1 MKKFLMIL
9 FALICLLS
17 LVACGARSGK
27 EFDKPD
33 DLYTFEATILEIH
46 DSYFLV
52 APEAGSQEANS
63 SDKIQV
69 STQNADP
76 SVRWQ
81 VGDSVRI
88 TYNGQI
94 QELYPAIL
102 PQVYKVEKL
111 PLVSTEEVE
120 YTSTTLEPGYY
131 YLVGEYE
138 EWSTPYMNINF
149 EDNSLLRQRDPLM
162 IQF

>member
-1 MKKFLMIL
+1 MKKV
-9 FALICLLS
+9 FAIVCTLICLLS

-27 EFDKPD
+27 DFDKPD

-52 APEAGSQEANS
+52 EPAADSQEINS

-76 SVRWQ
+76 STQWQ

-111 PLVSTEEVE
+111 SLVATEE
-120 YTSTTLEPGYY
+120 
-131 YLVGEYE
+131 
-138 EWSTPYMNINF
+138 
-149 EDNSLLRQRDPLM
+149 
-162 IQF
+162 

>member
-1 MKKFLMIL
+1 MKKWIVCIL
-9 FALICLLS
+9 VVIIMFG
-17 LVACGARSGK
+17 LVACGGRAGK
-27 EFDKPD
+27 DFDKPD

-52 APEAGSQEANS
+52 EPSADSRESNS

-76 SVRWQ
+76 SIDWQ

-111 PLVSTEEVE
+111 PLVVPEE
-120 YTSTTLEPGYY
+120 
-131 YLVGEYE
+131 
-138 EWSTPYMNINF
+138 
-149 EDNSLLRQRDPLM
+149 
-162 IQF
+162 

>member
-27 EFDKPD
+27 DLDKPD

-52 APEAGSQEANS
+52 EPAADSQEINS

-69 STQNADP
+69 STQNAD
-76 SVRWQ
+76 SSAQWQ
-81 VGDSVRI
+81 VGDLVRI

-111 PLVSTEEVE
+111 YPVSTKE
-120 YTSTTLEPGYY
+120 
-131 YLVGEYE
+131 
-138 EWSTPYMNINF
+138 
-149 EDNSLLRQRDPLM
+149 
-162 IQF
+162 

>member
-9 FALICLLS
+9 FTLVCLLG
-17 LVACGARSGK
+17 LVACEGRSGK
-27 EFDKPD
+27 DFDKPD

-52 APEAGSQEANS
+52 KPSADSQEANS

-69 STQNADP
+69 STQNAGP
-76 SVRWQ
+76 SAQWQ
-81 VGDSVRI
+81 VGDLVRI

-102 PQVYKVEKL
+102 PQVYKVEKI
-111 PLVSTEEVE
+111 PLVDTDE
-120 YTSTTLEPGYY
+120 
-131 YLVGEYE
+131 
-138 EWSTPYMNINF
+138 
-149 EDNSLLRQRDPLM
+149 
-162 IQF
+162 

>member
-1 MKKFLMIL
+1 MKKV
-9 FALICLLS
+9 FAIVCTLICLLS

-27 EFDKPD
+27 DFDKPD

-52 APEAGSQEANS
+52 EPAADSQEINS
-63 SDKIQV
+63 SDKIHV
-69 STQNADP
+69 STQNAD
-76 SVRWQ
+76 SSTQWQ

-111 PLVSTEEVE
+111 SPVSTKE
-120 YTSTTLEPGYY
+120 
-131 YLVGEYE
+131 
-138 EWSTPYMNINF
+138 
-149 EDNSLLRQRDPLM
+149 
-162 IQF
+162 